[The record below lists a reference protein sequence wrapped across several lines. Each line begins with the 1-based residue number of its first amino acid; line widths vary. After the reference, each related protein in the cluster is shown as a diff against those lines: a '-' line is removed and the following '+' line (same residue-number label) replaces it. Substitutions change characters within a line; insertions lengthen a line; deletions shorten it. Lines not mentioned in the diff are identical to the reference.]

1 MIYSLGDHKPDL
13 ADDVY
18 VADNASVIGNVSMG
32 AGSSVWFNSVVR
44 GDNDSIT
51 IGKNCNIQ
59 DGSVLHVDPG
69 VPLTMADE
77 VSIGH
82 MVMLHGCNIEHGSL
96 IGIGA
101 VVLNN
106 AQIGAQSLIG
116 AKALITEGKV
126 IPPRSLVMGSPGKVV
141 RELTDEE
148 IAGIANIVSSYANKA
163 RLYRDQ
169 LRAV

>member
-116 AKALITEGKV
+116 AKALIAEGKV

>member
-1 MIYSLGDHKPDL
+1 MIYNLGDHQPNI

-18 VADNASVIGNVSMG
+18 IADNASVIGNVTMG

-44 GDNDSIT
+44 GDNDAIT

-82 MVMLHGCNIEHGSL
+82 MVMLHGCNIEQGSL

-126 IPPRSLVMGSPGKVV
+126 IPPRSLVMGSPGKVI
-141 RELTDEE
+141 RELTDDEV
-148 IAGIANIVSSYANKA
+148 AGITNIVTSYAAKAKLYREQLKA
-163 RLYRDQ
+163 R
-169 LRAV
+169 